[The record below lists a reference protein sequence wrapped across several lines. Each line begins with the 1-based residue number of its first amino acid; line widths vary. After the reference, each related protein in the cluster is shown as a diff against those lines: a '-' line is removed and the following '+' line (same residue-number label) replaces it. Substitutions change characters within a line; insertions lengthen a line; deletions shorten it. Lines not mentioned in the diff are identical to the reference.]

1 MRMLRMICGKA
12 LRDDIS
18 SEKIREMTGVEKIEE
33 FLREQRLRWFEH
45 MEKIDDERAPVKAK
59 TFVVNG
65 SKRGRPKK
73 RWKKTIEKD
82 KLARGL
88 KRKDAQDHAMRR
100 LGCKNL
106 PT

>member
-1 MRMLRMICGKA
+1 MICGKT

-18 SEKIREMTGVEKIEE
+18 NETIREITGGEKIEE
-33 FLREQRLRWFEH
+33 FLREQMLRWLEH

-59 TFVVNG
+59 MFAVNG
-65 SKRGRPKK
+65 SKKGRPKK
-73 RWKKTIEKD
+73 RWKETVEKD
-82 KLARGL
+82 MLARGL
-88 KRKDAQDHAMRR
+88 RSNTQDHAMWR